1 MDIQEQI
8 MKKLGEI
15 EQKEHVR
22 ILHAV
27 ESGSRAWGFPSP
39 DSDYDVRFVYVRQT
53 EDYLRL
59 SPPRDVIEWELNE
72 IYDLSG
78 WDLQKAL
85 RLMYKSN
92 PTFFEWCASPIV
104 YRTTD
109 IWQDVKNIA
118 DSYFS
123 VKAGSY
129 HYLSM
134 AKTTYRTYL
143 KGDTVRV
150 KKYFYVLRP
159 LLACRWVLTHGTP
172 PPMLFSELT
181 ESMLAPEIRPITDEL
196 VSRKMQT
203 PELGEEPMIPELN
216 AYIEESISLLERMAE
231 EATVQRNTDTA
242 PLDRLFLRILGNES
256 TMTAGTSR

>member
-1 MDIQEQI
+1 MDIAEQI
-8 MKKLGEI
+8 MKKLAEI
-15 EQKEHVR
+15 EQTENVT

-27 ESGSRAWGFPSP
+27 ESGSRAWGFASP
-39 DSDYDVRFVYVRQT
+39 DSDYDVRFVYVRRT
-53 EDYLRL
+53 ADYLRL
-59 SPPRDVIEWELNE
+59 SPVRDVIEWQLDEV
-72 IYDLSG
+72 YDLSG

-85 RLMYKSN
+85 RLLHKSN

-104 YRTTD
+104 YHTTD
-109 IWQDVKNIA
+109 AWKQISDLA

-134 AKTTYRTYL
+134 AKTNFRMYL
-143 KGDTVRV
+143 KGETVRL

-172 PPMLFSELT
+172 PPMLFSELVQS
-181 ESMLAPEIRPITDEL
+181 ELEPALRPVVDEL

-203 PELGEEPMIPELN
+203 PELGLEAKIPELN
-216 AYIEESISLLERMAE
+216 AYIERSIPELERMAE
-231 EATVQRNTDTA
+231 EASVTREQDWA
-242 PLDRLFLRILGNES
+242 PLDRLFLKTLS
-256 TMTAGTSR
+256 GTI